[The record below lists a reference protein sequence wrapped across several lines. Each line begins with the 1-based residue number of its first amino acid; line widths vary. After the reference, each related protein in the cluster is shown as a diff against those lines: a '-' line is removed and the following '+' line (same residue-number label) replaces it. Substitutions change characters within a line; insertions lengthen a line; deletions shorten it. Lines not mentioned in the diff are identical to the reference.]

1 MVEQRAGNMNLGE
14 RIRKLRIQEHRTLQD
29 VADEC
34 GFTKGLLSKIETGKV
49 VPPVAT
55 LVKIAQSMGIKVST
69 LIEDNDEAETVYTTK
84 RETEENSTRTR
95 VGYSIFPFATNHINK
110 KMQPFL
116 FVARRGEV
124 KEHRLS
130 HAGEEFLYV
139 IEGEMRFKVGNIEYT
154 LKGGDGLY
162 FNALDDHGV
171 MPVSE
176 EVRYLDIFV

>member
-1 MVEQRAGNMNLGE
+1 MVTQSINLGK
-14 RIRKLRIQEHRTLQD
+14 RVRKLRVLQHRTLQD

-34 GFTKGLLSKIETGKV
+34 GFTKSLLSKIETGKV

-55 LVKIAQSMGIKVST
+55 LVKIAQAMGIRVST
-69 LIEDNDEAETVYTTK
+69 LIENNDDAETVYTTE
-84 RETEENSTRTR
+84 REIEENFTRTR

-116 FVARRGEV
+116 FIARRGEV

-139 IEGEMRFKVGNIEYT
+139 IEGEMKFRVGNIEYT
-154 LKGGDGLY
+154 LKAGDGLY
-162 FNALDDHGV
+162 FNALDEHGV
-171 MPVSE
+171 MPISE
-176 EVRYLDIFV
+176 EVRYLDVFV